1 MVVIPSGEFNMG
13 SPSSEVGRDSQ
24 ESLRRVVMD
33 KSFAIGK
40 TEVTRRQFEYFVKET
55 SYAVANECWIFSN
68 GKWEKSLENNWR
80 NPGYPQ
86 DGNHPVACIS
96 WNDAKAYTDWLSRKT
111 GKAYRLPTEAEW
123 EYAARAGTATA
134 RYWGE
139 DPSQSCSYANLGD
152 RSAKEKVSGWITLY
166 KQEHAC
172 SDNYAYTAP
181 VGSFKPN
188 RFGLYDMLGNVLEW
202 TEECN
207 SGDCKK
213 RGIRGG
219 AWSNNAQPARSAN
232 RRWEGVT
239 AHSSIFGFRPVRA
252 TQ

>member
-1 MVVIPSGEFNMG
+1 MG
-13 SPSSEVGRDSQ
+13 SPSSEVGRDNQ
-24 ESLRRVVMD
+24 ETQRHVVIE
-33 KSFAIGK
+33 KSFAIAK
-40 TEVTRRQFEYFVKET
+40 TEITRGQFEYFVKET
-55 SYAVANECWIFSN
+55 TYAAANECWIFSS
-68 GKWEKSLENNWR
+68 GKWEKSLESNWR

-86 DGNHPVACIS
+86 ESNHPVACIS

-123 EYAARAGTATA
+123 EYAARAGTTTS

-152 RSAKEKVSGWITLY
+152 KSAKDKVPGWIALY

-172 SDNYAYTAP
+172 LDNYAYTAP
-181 VGSFKPN
+181 VGSYKPN

-239 AHSSIFGFRPVRA
+239 AHSSIFGFRPVRVI
-252 TQ
+252 Q